1 MRLTCPRAVLF
12 DLDGTLIDSAPDLI
26 ATLMHLR
33 VRHGLRELPPE
44 RFRPMATR
52 GAIGLLEAGF
62 AGVQDVEPGALRD
75 DFIDHYRANLWR
87 LSRPFAGI
95 EALLERLAAAGF
107 RLGVVT
113 NKIEAL
119 AVPLLEQAGWGDRF
133 GCVIAGDTTA
143 RSKPD
148 PEPVL
153 EACRRIG
160 VAPHQAVFVGDD
172 ERDML
177 AGRRAG
183 AITVAAGWGYLPE
196 DLARERWPADAW
208 IERPDELDA
217 ILNQMETL
225 VR

>member
-1 MRLTCPRAVLF
+1 MHLAAPRALLF
-12 DLDGTLIDSAPDLI
+12 DLDGTLVDSAPDLI

-33 VRHGLRELPPE
+33 VRHGLPELPAD

-62 AGVQDVEPGALRD
+62 AGVPDFEPGSLRD
-75 DFIDHYRANLWR
+75 EFINHYRANLWR

-95 EALLERLAAAGF
+95 EALLQRLADAGF

-113 NKIEAL
+113 NKIETL
-119 AVPLLEQAGWGDRF
+119 AKPLLEQAGWSDRF

-153 EACRRIG
+153 EACRRLG
-160 VAPHQAVFVGDD
+160 VEPEQAVFVGDD

-183 AITVAAGWGYLPE
+183 TATVAAAWGYLPE
-196 DLARERWPADAW
+196 RLDRARWPADAW
-208 IERPDELDA
+208 IERPEELDA
-217 ILNQMETL
+217 LLNRLETMTP
-225 VR
+225 